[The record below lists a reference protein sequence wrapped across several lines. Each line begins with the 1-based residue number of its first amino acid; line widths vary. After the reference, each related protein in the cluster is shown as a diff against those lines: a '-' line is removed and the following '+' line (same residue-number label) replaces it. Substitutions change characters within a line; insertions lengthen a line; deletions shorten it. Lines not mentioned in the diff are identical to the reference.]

1 MKKKTGMKLE
11 AVHPVNSGLNSSIPS
26 GRSNSVSGQ
35 KSLMSNRTK
44 KQTVPDSK
52 IYMGLC
58 SCCRFSSGCTFP
70 RDSVRPVLQCEEF
83 DGISKPENITMK
95 WVERPH
101 TPRISGP
108 PLSPQHQSP
117 LRGLC
122 ADCDGRNTCVYP
134 KPEGGV
140 WHCEEFK

>member
-11 AVHPVNSGLNSSIPS
+11 AVFPIHSGLNSLKPK
-26 GRSNSVSGQ
+26 GRSNSVSSQ

-44 KQTVPDSK
+44 KQEVTDPK

-58 SCCRFSSGCTFP
+58 SCCRSSSVCTFP
-70 RDSVRPVLQCEEF
+70 RDLKRPVLQCEEF
-83 DGISKPENITMK
+83 DGISMPKNKTTEWM
-95 WVERPH
+95 ERPQIAR
-101 TPRISGP
+101 TLKPD
-108 PLSPQHQSP
+108 LSPQPLSA

-122 ADCDGRNTCVYP
+122 IDCDGRNNCLYP